1 MCLLTLV
8 YFANFVNI
16 NNKDMKFK
24 VISMTNFFLIIIG
37 PENILPHQTYTSK
50 SFIVSALDEFQY
62 TERDILR
69 RSGIN
74 VFDSHDVYF
83 CVWCSFCF

>member
-1 MCLLTLV
+1 MLV

-24 VISMTNFFLIIIG
+24 MINMTNFIWIIIG

-74 VFDSHDVYF
+74 VFDFHVVYF

>member
-1 MCLLTLV
+1 
-8 YFANFVNI
+8 
-16 NNKDMKFK
+16 
-24 VISMTNFFLIIIG
+24 MTNFIWIIIG
-37 PENILPHQTYTSK
+37 PENILPDQTYTSK
-50 SFIVSALDEFQY
+50 SFIVSAMDEFQY

-74 VFDSHDVYF
+74 VFDFHDVYF

>member
-1 MCLLTLV
+1 MLV
-8 YFANFVNI
+8 CFANFINI
-16 NNKDMKFK
+16 NNKDMKLK
-24 VISMTNFFLIIIG
+24 MINMTNFVCIIIG
-37 PENILPHQTYTSK
+37 PENILPHQTYTGK

-62 TERDILR
+62 AERDVLR

-74 VFDSHDVYF
+74 VVDFHDVYV